1 MTFFMFALNDRLVC
15 HVIPLLAAVSL
26 AQWML
31 ACHVSAQP
39 GPITFRVDPRRS
51 NLTWDSEIPPKEGQL
66 ASVVVTPG
74 GFPLAGTV
82 TVDVIECTD
91 IRTSF
96 NITLARISNT
106 SLTGITP
113 AGRPAP
119 ASIAAQANA
128 TGTIAAFAPTLNL
141 SSAHPPPPPQ
151 SFCQSRA
158 FLPLPPLSPL
168 LRFSPCLL
176 LLSVCSLSFLLPHF
190 ALTTSA
196 VPPFAI
202 DQTYG
207 SFQSAWTVPT
217 ATWRAVRGFFA
228 PSRDFGGGP
237 FSASN
242 LTAPLASFGF
252 VHGHLNTVS
261 GTPDHREVAANQS
274 QVHLFINSTAVF
286 TARQLLLTANA
297 SASIMNIV
305 MGQGH
310 VRMRILLT
318 GLADNPCAV
327 APTPPS
333 PRSRP

>member
-1 MTFFMFALNDRLVC
+1 MALFEFARNGRLFC
-15 HVIPLLAAVSL
+15 HAMPLLAAVAL
-26 AQWML
+26 TQWML

-39 GPITFRVDPRRS
+39 GPITFR
-51 NLTWDSEIPPKEGQL
+51 
-66 ASVVVTPG
+66 
-74 GFPLAGTV
+74 
-82 TVDVIECTD
+82 
-91 IRTSF
+91 
-96 NITLARISNT
+96 ARISNT
-106 SLTGITP
+106 SLVGITP

-119 ASIAAQANA
+119 ASIVAQANA
-128 TGTIAAFAPTLNL
+128 TGTIAAFSPTLNL
-141 SSAHPPPPPQ
+141 S
-151 SFCQSRA
+151 
-158 FLPLPPLSPL
+158 
-168 LRFSPCLL
+168 
-176 LLSVCSLSFLLPHF
+176 
-190 ALTTSA
+190 TSK

-237 FSASN
+237 FAASN

-252 VHGHLNTVS
+252 VNGHLST
-261 GTPDHREVAANQS
+261 VAANQS
-274 QVHLFINSTAVF
+274 RVHLFINSTAVF

-310 VRMRILLT
+310 VRIRILLT

-333 PRSRP
+333 SRPRP

>member
-1 MTFFMFALNDRLVC
+1 MTLFTFARNARLLC
-15 HVIPLLAAVSL
+15 HVMPILAAVAL
-26 AQWML
+26 AQWIL

-39 GPITFRVDPRRS
+39 GPITFRVDPSRS

-66 ASVVVTPG
+66 ASVV
-74 GFPLAGTV
+74 
-82 TVDVIECTD
+82 
-91 IRTSF
+91 
-96 NITLARISNT
+96 ARISNT

-113 AGRPAP
+113 AGQPAP
-119 ASIAAQANA
+119 ASVVAQANA
-128 TGTIAAFAPTLNL
+128 TGTIAAFLPTLNL
-141 SSAHPPPPPQ
+141 S
-151 SFCQSRA
+151 
-158 FLPLPPLSPL
+158 
-168 LRFSPCLL
+168 
-176 LLSVCSLSFLLPHF
+176 
-190 ALTTSA
+190 TSE

-237 FSASN
+237 FAASN

-252 VHGHLNTVS
+252 VNGHLST
-261 GTPDHREVAANQS
+261 VAANQS

-318 GLADNPCAV
+318 ALAHNPCTV
-327 APTPPS
+327 APTPPL
-333 PRSRP
+333 SRPRP

>member
-1 MTFFMFALNDRLVC
+1 MP
-15 HVIPLLAAVSL
+15 ILAAVAL

-39 GPITFRVDPRRS
+39 GPITFRVDPSRS
-51 NLTWDSEIPPKEGQL
+51 NLTWDSEIPPKKGQL

-74 GFPLAGTV
+74 GFSLAGTV

-113 AGRPAP
+113 AGQSAP
-119 ASIAAQANA
+119 ASVVAQANA
-128 TGTIAAFAPTLNL
+128 TGTIAAFLPTLNL
-141 SSAHPPPPPQ
+141 SSARPPPPPQ
-151 SFCQSRA
+151 SSCQSRA
-158 FLPLPPLSPL
+158 FLPLLPLSPL
-168 LRFSPCLL
+168 PLFSPCLL
-176 LLSVCSLSFLLPHF
+176 PLSL
-190 ALTTSA
+190 
-196 VPPFAI
+196 
-202 DQTYG
+202 
-207 SFQSAWTVPT
+207 
-217 ATWRAVRGFFA
+217 GFFA

-237 FSASN
+237 FAASN

-252 VHGHLNTVS
+252 VNGHLST
-261 GTPDHREVAANQS
+261 VAANQS

-318 GLADNPCAV
+318 ALAHNPCTV

-333 PRSRP
+333 SRPRP

>member
-1 MTFFMFALNDRLVC
+1 MTLFTFARNARLLC
-15 HVIPLLAAVSL
+15 HVMPILAAVAL

-39 GPITFRVDPRRS
+39 GPITFRVDPS
-51 NLTWDSEIPPKEGQL
+51 
-66 ASVVVTPG
+66 
-74 GFPLAGTV
+74 TV

-113 AGRPAP
+113 AGQSAP
-119 ASIAAQANA
+119 ASVVAQANA
-128 TGTIAAFAPTLNL
+128 TGTIAAFLPTLNL
-141 SSAHPPPPPQ
+141 SSARPPPPPQ
-151 SFCQSRA
+151 SSCQS
-158 FLPLPPLSPL
+158 PSE
-168 LRFSPCLL
+168 
-176 LLSVCSLSFLLPHF
+176 
-190 ALTTSA
+190 

-237 FSASN
+237 FAASN

-252 VHGHLNTVS
+252 VNGHLST
-261 GTPDHREVAANQS
+261 VAANQS

-318 GLADNPCAV
+318 ALAHNPCTV

-333 PRSRP
+333 SRPRP

>member
-1 MTFFMFALNDRLVC
+1 MFALNDRLVC

-113 AGRPAP
+113 AGRPAA
-119 ASIAAQANA
+119 ASIVAQANA

-141 SSAHPPPPPQ
+141 S
-151 SFCQSRA
+151 
-158 FLPLPPLSPL
+158 
-168 LRFSPCLL
+168 
-176 LLSVCSLSFLLPHF
+176 
-190 ALTTSA
+190 TSD

-252 VHGHLNTVS
+252 VDGHLSTVS
-261 GTPDHREVAANQS
+261 GTPDHRKVAANQS

-318 GLADNPCAV
+318 GIADNPCAV